1 VQPGIDLRPSQ
12 IRAERNRAIW
22 LGMTAAILTIVG
34 LLNALPSNPVLY
46 KYEARIFASPIRV
59 EKLRQ
64 LAAETQASD
73 KSVGKPAVKHSR
85 VLVVTQVESIK
96 GDGPAPKLQVTNADS
111 GSRMEG
117 VRVVCFS
124 ASRKS
129 PLQLQ
134 NLLQTVSEPERFV
147 RGDSGEAAKLRWAR
161 WRLET
166 AQHSLKLI
174 TEELAAISTGA
185 TTNEALMFADSSS
198 ESPSSPFQLTSTN
211 TGSNQNDDA
220 ASVEDK
226 IEQLRKIESELQTGI
241 DAEQKTIDSLQ
252 QTVAKL
258 QAQSKGFLT
267 LSSEP
272 TMRPETRPVGMGAAL
287 ILIAISSFAG
297 LLLARTYF
305 RGAIPSTMV
314 VQSLPQQ
321 LEILGIAFL
330 GTMSN
335 PSAPVRRTKVIAA
348 RWNYAV
354 WLARSTDALFVLC
367 VIAIAT
373 RAVQDP
379 QWRVFL
385 ASNPL
390 PALAHLIRGL

>member
-1 VQPGIDLRPSQ
+1 
-12 IRAERNRAIW
+12 
-22 LGMTAAILTIVG
+22 M
-34 LLNALPSNPVLY
+34 
-46 KYEARIFASPIRV
+46 
-59 EKLRQ
+59 
-64 LAAETQASD
+64 
-73 KSVGKPAVKHSR
+73 
-85 VLVVTQVESIK
+85 
-96 GDGPAPKLQVTNADS
+96 
-111 GSRMEG
+111 
-117 VRVVCFS
+117 
-124 ASRKS
+124 
-129 PLQLQ
+129 
-134 NLLQTVSEPERFV
+134 LQTVSEPERFV
-147 RGDSGEAAKLRWAR
+147 RGDSSEAAKLRWAR

-174 TEELAAISTGA
+174 TEELAAISTC
-185 TTNEALMFADSSS
+185 TTNNDASMFADSNS
-198 ESPSSPFQLTSTN
+198 ESPSSPFQLASTN
-211 TGSNQNDDA
+211 TGSRQRNDGS
-220 ASVEDK
+220 SVEAK
-226 IEQLRKIESELQTGI
+226 IEQLRKIESELQTDI
-241 DAEQKTIDSLQ
+241 DADQKTIDSLQ

-272 TMRPETRPVGMGAAL
+272 TMRPETRPVGMGVAF

-297 LLLARTYF
+297 LMLARTYF

-330 GTMSN
+330 GTMSK
-335 PSAPVRRTKVIAA
+335 PAAPVRRAKIIGT